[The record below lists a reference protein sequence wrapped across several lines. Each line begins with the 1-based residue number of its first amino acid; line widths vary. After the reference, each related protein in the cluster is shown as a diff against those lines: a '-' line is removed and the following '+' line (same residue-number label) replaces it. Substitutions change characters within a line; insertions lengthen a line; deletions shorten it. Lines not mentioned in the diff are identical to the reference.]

1 MAVVTSPAAT
11 DRAPSGRLDAAPA
24 PRDIRLLARG
34 GGLGLVGVVVSGAL
48 QLLLVAVVARG
59 LGAHGAGL
67 FLEAVA
73 IVMILGKVAELGA
86 STGLVRTVS
95 AYRALGRTVA
105 LRTVLSAAFLP
116 VVGTGFVM
124 AVAVYALAPQIA
136 GVFFDGTESS
146 TAVAYVHLF
155 ALAIPLSSLT
165 TVALSAARGFGT
177 MVPYV
182 SVQNIAL
189 PTARLL
195 LVVVAIAAGLG
206 TTAVALGWL
215 LPLGVACVVAAVV
228 LLRLLRLAE
237 RSEPRPSAYARSTRE
252 LASEF
257 WRFAA
262 PRGLAGMMG
271 ITVTWM
277 DVLLVGA
284 LRSTREAGIYAA
296 ASRLGIAGAYAMQA
310 VGMVIAPRV
319 SALLAR
325 HQSGRVEGLY
335 HTATWWLMALSWPVY
350 VTLAVFAP
358 LIMEI
363 FGPGFA
369 TGADALVILSLA
381 MLVNLATGN
390 VTTVLLMG
398 GRSSWNLL
406 NAGVSLL
413 INVGL
418 NVVLTPRMG
427 ITGAALAWA
436 ASIVFV
442 NVAPLV
448 QVGRFMGLRAP
459 FGRGFWIIAAAA
471 SVCYGALGVLT
482 TQTLGMTFATLA
494 AFLVVATLLYGASL
508 WRFRLRLGFAD
519 VQEAFGLVPKEIR

>member
-1 MAVVTSPAAT
+1 
-11 DRAPSGRLDAAPA
+11 
-24 PRDIRLLARG
+24 
-34 GGLGLVGVVVSGAL
+34 VGVVVSGAL
-48 QLLLVAVVARG
+48 QLLLVIAVTRG

-67 FLEAVA
+67 FLEAIA
-73 IVMILGKVAELGA
+73 IVMILSKVGELGA

-116 VVGTGFVM
+116 VVTAGLV
-124 AVAVYALAPQIA
+124 VAVGVYAFAPQIA
-136 GVFFDGTESS
+136 EVFFDGPES
-146 TAVAYVHLF
+146 TTGVAYVHLF

-182 SVQNIAL
+182 AVQNIAL
-189 PTARLL
+189 PTGRLL

-215 LPLGVACVVAAVV
+215 VPVAIAFVASAVM
-228 LLRLLRLAE
+228 LLRLLRRAE
-237 RSEPRPSAYARSTRE
+237 HDDPPPAGPTRSTRE

-262 PRGLAGMMG
+262 PRGLAGTLG

-296 ASRLGIAGAYAMQA
+296 ASRLGIVGAYAMQA

-319 SALLAR
+319 SALLAQR
-325 HQSGRVEGLY
+325 EGRRVEALY
-335 HTATWWLMALSWPVY
+335 HTATWWLMALSCPLY
-350 VTLAVFAP
+350 VTLAVFSP
-358 LIMEI
+358 LIMDI
-363 FGPGFA
+363 FGPGFV
-369 TGADALVILSLA
+369 TGQDALLILSLA

-398 GRSSWNLL
+398 GKSSWNLL
-406 NAGVSLL
+406 NAGVSLF
-413 INVGL
+413 INVSL
-418 NVVLTPRMG
+418 NLTLTPRMG

-442 NVAPLV
+442 NVAPVV
-448 QVGRFMGLRAP
+448 QVRRFMGLRPP
-459 FGRGFWIIAAAA
+459 FGRGFWVVALATG
-471 SVCYGALGVLT
+471 VCYGGLGIVT
-482 TQTLGMTFATLA
+482 TQTFGMTVASFGAFFVLAT
-494 AFLVVATLLYGASL
+494 TLYGAWL
-508 WRFRLRLGFAD
+508 WRFRLQLRFAD
-519 VQEAFGLVPKEIR
+519 IQDAFGLARYGRPPGASPAQRNGVQGKEMQ